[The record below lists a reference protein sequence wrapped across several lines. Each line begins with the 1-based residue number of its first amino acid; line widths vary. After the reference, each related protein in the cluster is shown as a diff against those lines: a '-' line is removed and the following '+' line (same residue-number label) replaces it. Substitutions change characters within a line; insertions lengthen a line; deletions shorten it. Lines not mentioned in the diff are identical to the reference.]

1 MNGGQKPPVRPAP
14 NPITQAAHRQQ
25 VLWQIWAPFAVVV
38 ILVLI
43 SAVGVVVAGL
53 QGTGDINRWAN
64 ISLIWLIAPMLL
76 LTVIMIAATAGIV
89 YLLFQTLRVLP
100 SYARMA
106 QDIFAT
112 ISFYVRKYSD
122 AAVEPFLKAHSF
134 TASVRALRRKSG
146 D

>member
-1 MNGGQKPPVRPAP
+1 MNDGPTLSVRPTP

-25 VLWQIWAPFAVVV
+25 VLWQIWVPFAVVV

-76 LTVIMIAATAGIV
+76 LTVLMIAATAGIV

-100 SYARMA
+100 SYSRQL
-106 QDIFAT
+106 QDILAKV
-112 ISFYVRKYSD
+112 SFYVRKYSD
-122 AAVEPFLKAHSF
+122 AVVEPFLKAHSF
-134 TASVRALRRKSG
+134 TASVRALRRK
-146 D
+146 